1 MHIRHDVTKIASA
14 DENAIDTPPSVAVPS
29 LRRHVDEIA
38 RELAITTGSTVTRV
52 VVFSDEPNPAWWA
65 EIGTEGWYFV
75 DHSVEQTADLYGEG

>member
-1 MHIRHDVTKIASA
+1 M
-14 DENAIDTPPSVAVPS
+14 DEV
-29 LRRHVDEIA
+29 A